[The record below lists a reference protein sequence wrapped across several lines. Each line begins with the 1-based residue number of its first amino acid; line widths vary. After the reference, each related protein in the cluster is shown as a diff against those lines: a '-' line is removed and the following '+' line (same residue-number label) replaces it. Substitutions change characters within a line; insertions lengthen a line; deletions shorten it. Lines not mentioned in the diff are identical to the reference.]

1 LTVLFRSDKSGDSR
15 AAHGV
20 MPDGGGPI
28 ASALRDG
35 EPPREQAVPAGIL
48 DELSGLVGS
57 VRATLSSV
65 VDLLT
70 LEAHHAVQTLM
81 WMAIWAVVAA
91 VCIIS
96 AWLGLM
102 TVLVLWAVSLGASA
116 IVAVLVVA
124 IMSGAAGALLIYL
137 CGRMSHNLL
146 FPVIRRRLAGKPPV
160 TPVAP

>member
-1 LTVLFRSDKSGDSR
+1 
-15 AAHGV
+15 
-20 MPDGGGPI
+20 MPDGGGPT
-28 ASALRDG
+28 AAVLHDG
-35 EPPREQAVPAGIL
+35 ETPREAVPAGIL
-48 DELSGLVGS
+48 DELAGLVGS

-146 FPVIRRRLAGKPPV
+146 FPVIRRRLSGKPPV